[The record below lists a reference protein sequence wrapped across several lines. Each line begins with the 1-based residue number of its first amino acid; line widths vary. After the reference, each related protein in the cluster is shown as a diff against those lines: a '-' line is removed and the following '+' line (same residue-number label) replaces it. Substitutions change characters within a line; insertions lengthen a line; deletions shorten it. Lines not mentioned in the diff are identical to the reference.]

1 MEKIALD
8 LIFLEDKRVECL
20 SGIGQL
26 EVLEYLAIVEEVYKD
41 NGGIPGQ
48 RAPLRTKTGIT
59 IRNRMVDDIKRGA
72 ILPPVVLGAVVPKEI
87 LDRARSCTTEK
98 EFSALIR
105 SIRPSQLSVIDG
117 MQRTTALHAAI
128 QGEDN
133 QSINSKIRVDFWLAK
148 NIQSLIYRMLV
159 LNTGQVP
166 WDIKRQLETIY
177 KQVLAEIESEVNDIE
192 VFNIDEKERRS
203 GAGQFRATRIVEL
216 FLAFTSRKPHIE
228 IKEKVAEDFARMEAT
243 EATANEKSLPAFIQ
257 TLKLLAL
264 LDRSLATTQAPTD
277 SVFESTRFK
286 EGKDIFTSAP
296 ASIGFSAAA
305 AQYLLGMPG
314 YELDFSDFDVKLK
327 RLQDRVIKVSE
338 QIKEHGADFV
348 DYLTLNEKVSAR
360 HGRIGEYEREFF
372 LRAFSHMFNH
382 SDLPQLT
389 PCWFAYK

>member
-1 MEKIALD
+1 MNLF
-8 LIFLEDKRVECL
+8 FLEDRRVECL

-26 EVLEYLAIVEEVYKD
+26 EVAEYLTIVEQVYKE

-48 RAPLRTKTGIT
+48 RAPLKTKTGIT

-72 ILPPVVLGAVVPKEI
+72 ILPPIVLGAVVSAEI
-87 LDRARSCTTEK
+87 LDRARSCNTNG
-98 EFSALIR
+98 EFSALVQLID
-105 SIRPSQLSVIDG
+105 PSALSVIDG
-117 MQRTTALHAAI
+117 MQRTTALHTAM
-128 QGEDN
+128 QDRENNG
-133 QSINSKIRVDFWLAK
+133 INRKIRIDFWLAK

-177 KQVLAEIESEVNDIE
+177 KQVLVVIESEVSNID
-192 VFNIDEKERRS
+192 VFNIDDKERRS
-203 GAGQFRATRIVEL
+203 GAGQYRATRIVEL

-243 EATANEKSLPAFIQ
+243 EATANEKSLPAFIE
-257 TLKLLAL
+257 TMKLLAR
-264 LDRSLATTQAPTD
+264 LDRSLATTQAPAESLSD
-277 SVFESTRFK
+277 SAKFR

-314 YELDFSDFDVKLK
+314 YELDFTEFDVKLK
-327 RLQDRVIKVSE
+327 RLQERVNKVSE
-338 QIKEHGADFV
+338 QIEKEGVDFV

-382 SDLPQLT
+382 SELPQLT